1 MRTSVFRGRGGGWV
15 NKVAFWLIVML
26 GLLLAGCA
34 APDAAPSGGAA
45 LPSPTP
51 TRTRVRGPLP
61 TRSPSPVPV
70 CELEGPLLFGAVESL
85 SGPASPYGLSIR
97 QGLELAVEE
106 LNETKF
112 IGPQAEFRILFE
124 DDETD
129 EEKAKAAFQKLIH
142 GEKVIALFGPTIS
155 RLAFEAMPMAQTA
168 SIPVMGTSTT
178 ADGIT
183 EMGNFVFRN
192 AIPEAALSPNTLYAA
207 QAALD
212 LKRVAIIYSDD
223 DPFTISGFKAME
235 HAALAQGLE
244 VVAVERFALG
254 DTDFSD
260 QLARIQAAQPDA
272 LLISALI
279 EEGIAL
285 LIQAHEADLGIPI
298 IASDSFYSADVL
310 NEAGEA
316 AEGLIVGSAWFIDN
330 PLPENQLFVERFR
343 EKFDSDPDQ
352 FAAQAYTGAWLFARA
367 LHESCSRN
375 PVDLRN
381 ALSELRLIPTP
392 LGRFSFTVGREPL
405 HPPAVL
411 IVKDGAFTLFEAA
424 N

>member
-1 MRTSVFRGRGGGWV
+1 MGAKGAEEDESVR
-15 NKVAFWLIVML
+15 KVSCWLLILIGLML
-26 GLLLAGCA
+26 TGCA
-34 APDAAPSGGAA
+34 APSAAPGDVAA
-45 LPSPTP
+45 LPSPTA
-51 TRTRVRGPLP
+51 TRESSRGPLP
-61 TRSPSPVPV
+61 TRTPSPIPI
-70 CELEGPLLFGAVESL
+70 CELEGPLRFGAVESL
-85 SGPASPYGLSIR
+85 SGSAAPYGISIR
-97 QGLELAVEE
+97 QGIEVAVDE

-112 IGPQAEFRILFE
+112 IGPQAEVTVLFE

-142 GEKVIALFGPTIS
+142 GEKVIAMFGPTIS
-155 RLAFEAMPMAQTA
+155 RLAFEAMPLAQEA
-168 SIPVMGTSTT
+168 GIPVMGTSTT

-207 QAALD
+207 QSALK
-212 LKRVAIIYSDD
+212 LERVAIIYSHD
-223 DPFTISGFKAME
+223 DPFTVTGFKAME
-235 HAALAQGLE
+235 HAAISQGLE

-254 DTDFSD
+254 DTDFSE
-260 QLARIQAAQPDA
+260 QLERIQAAEPDA

-285 LIQAHEADLGIPI
+285 LSQAHESELGIPI

-310 NEAGEA
+310 TEADEA

-330 PLPENQLFVERFR
+330 PLPENQAFVGRFR
-343 EKFDSDPDQ
+343 DKFGSDPDQ
-352 FAAQAYTGAWLFARA
+352 FAAQAYTGMWLFARA
-367 LHESCSRN
+367 IHASCSAN
-375 PVDLRN
+375 PAEIRN
-381 ALSELRLIPTP
+381 ALGELRLVPTP
-392 LGRFSFTVGREPL
+392 LGRFSFTVEREPL

-411 IVKDGAFTLFEAA
+411 IIEDGTFTLFEEA